1 MGVRVQEIDQGGRL
15 VERPL
20 RLLEVIP
27 GDVSFIAP
35 GEAWKRRK
43 KAKVT

>member
-1 MGVRVQEIDQGGRL
+1 VITNSPTDGKVQN
-15 VERPL
+15 
-20 RLLEVIP
+20 
-27 GDVSFIAP
+27 FIAP